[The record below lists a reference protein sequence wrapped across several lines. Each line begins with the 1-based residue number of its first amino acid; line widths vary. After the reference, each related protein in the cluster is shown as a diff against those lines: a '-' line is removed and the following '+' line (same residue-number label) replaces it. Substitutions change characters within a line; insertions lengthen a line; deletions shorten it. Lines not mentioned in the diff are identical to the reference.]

1 MAAAV
6 IAEQVRVV
14 GTFFNIAE
22 AHVYE
27 IDENGLRGPLVP
39 TSAERPEDTTA
50 ADNKPN
56 IGLGAQ
62 R

>member
-27 IDENGLRGPLVP
+27 IDENGIIAQNG
-39 TSAERPEDTTA
+39 
-50 ADNKPN
+50 NPN
-56 IGLGAQ
+56 SVVQDPAPATK
-62 R
+62 